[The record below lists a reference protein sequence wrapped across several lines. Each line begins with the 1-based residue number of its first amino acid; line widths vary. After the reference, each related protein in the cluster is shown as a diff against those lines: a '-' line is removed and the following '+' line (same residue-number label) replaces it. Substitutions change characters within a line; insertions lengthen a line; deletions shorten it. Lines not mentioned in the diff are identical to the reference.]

1 MPVSREVKEG
11 VQLQGKDEII
21 AYELTT
27 TPWGSS
33 PTSVVVTLWDVTA
46 ATWTDV
52 SATML
57 SGAASVNGD
66 VITTPLVTGLTAGNI
81 YRLEVKFTTGGN
93 TLEAYAVIQAE
104 K

>member
-33 PTSVVVTLWDVTA
+33 PTNVAVTLWDVTA

-52 SATML
+52 SSTML
-57 SGAASVNGD
+57 SGAASVAGD
-66 VITTPLVTGLTAGNI
+66 VITTPLVTGLTAGST
-81 YRLEVKFTTGGN
+81 YRLEVKFSTGGN
-93 TLEAYAVIQAE
+93 TLEAYAIIEAQ

>member
-33 PTSVVVTLWDVTA
+33 PTSVAVTLWDVTA

-52 SATML
+52 SSTML
-57 SGAASVNGD
+57 SGAASVAGD
-66 VITTPLVTGLTAGNI
+66 VITTPLVTGLTAGST
-81 YRLEVKFTTGGN
+81 YRLEVKFSTGGN

>member
-1 MPVSREVKEG
+1 MISREVKEG

-21 AYELTT
+21 AYTLTT

-33 PTSVVVTLWDVTA
+33 PASVVVTLWDITS

-52 SATML
+52 TSAML
-57 SGAASVNGD
+57 SGAASVQGD

-81 YRLEVKFTTGGN
+81 YRLEVKFATGGN

>member
-1 MPVSREVKEG
+1 MTISREVKEG
-11 VQLQGKDEII
+11 VQLQGADEII

-27 TPWGSS
+27 TPWGTS
-33 PTSVVVTLWDVTA
+33 PTSVAVTLWDITSA
-46 ATWTDV
+46 AWVEKTT
-52 SATML
+52 TML
-57 SGAASVNGD
+57 SGSASVAGD